1 MNATLPKDIK
11 IQVLQLWVHNNHG
24 SLFHPGTSAQKVEH
38 VSLSWELILEQ
49 ICLAGVT
56 GPMQQSGKK
65 ELLDDKQS
73 AMKHKE
79 EILQLLEAVCLP
91 KQVTVMHCKG
101 SQSNISSV
109 SLGNQKAVGGNRGSA
124 IALQGP
130 TLLLV
135 LRNHSDPS
143 SRNVVT
149 DYKNPTWETITR
161 IFRGLRRN
169 LSLRT
174 SGRPE
179 AHLQHCSNIAAGTVK
194 QSR

>member
-1 MNATLPKDIK
+1 MSSQQPWK
-11 IQVLQLWVHNNHG
+11 
-24 SLFHPGTSAQKVEH
+24 
-38 VSLSWELILEQ
+38 LISSRDLCAKSGAR
-49 ICLAGVT
+49 ISFLGIDT
-56 GPMQQSGKK
+56 GPNMPRCCHSPVQQSGKK
-65 ELLDDKQS
+65 EMLDDKQS

-101 SQSNISSV
+101 SQINISSV

-149 DYKNPTWETITR
+149 DYKNPTWERVTR
-161 IFRGLRRN
+161 IFRGLRRK

-179 AHLQHCSNIAAGTVK
+179 AHLQDCSNIAPGTVK